1 MHWNSDA
8 NVDQLLGIWERVN
21 REFPIAPLRWTIAHL
36 NDASPET
43 LQRMK
48 ALGIGWTVQ
57 DARYNSGDE
66 VLKSE
71 EADAVRRQPPVV
83 TGQKIGVVIGAG
95 TDAHRV
101 STYNPF
107 TVLQWLLDGKN
118 AGGTVLRGPEE
129 TPSRADALR
138 FYTSGSAWV
147 SHDEDVRGSLEV
159 GKLADLAVLSK
170 DYMTVPVDRDRRH
183 RIGADDGRG
192 QGRVRR
198 RTVQG
203 AREWAVTSNRK
214 FCVSRRNVLAQWW
227 PWI

>member
-1 MHWNSDA
+1 MHWNSEV
-8 NVDQLLGIWERVN
+8 NVEQLLGIWERVN

-36 NDASPET
+36 NDASPRT
-43 LQRMK
+43 LTRMK

-66 VLKSE
+66 VLKGE
-71 EADAVRRQPPVV
+71 GAEAVRRQPPVV
-83 TGQKIGVVIGAG
+83 TGKKLGVVIGAG

-107 TVLQWLLDGKN
+107 TVLQWFLDGKN

-129 TPSRADALR
+129 TPGRDDALR

-170 DYMTVPVDRDRRH
+170 DYMTVPVDQIGGIESVLTMVGG
-183 RIGADDGRG
+183 RIVYAAGPFRALEATTGTR
-192 QGRVRR
+192 
-198 RTVQG
+198 
-203 AREWAVTSNRK
+203 
-214 FCVSRRNVLAQWW
+214 
-227 PWI
+227 